1 MSATNAPASALIA
14 DFVLARRETA
24 LSEHDLHLGKRAFVD
39 TLAGALAAR
48 NNPATALMA
57 DYARSLTA
65 PGSDPGTASLWVT
78 GERLS
83 PEAAALANGA
93 IGHVLDFD
101 DVTSPIRGHPSVVI
115 WPALLA
121 LAETEQLGFLD
132 MLRGFATGLEV
143 IAKLGRAVA
152 IDHVA
157 KGWHS
162 TNTLG
167 GIAAAVA
174 CSQMLGLNHGQITS
188 AIGLAVAQ
196 AGGLRANFGTMAKCF
211 QAGQAAASALRAVAL
226 ARRGFTGSD
235 QALDGS
241 VGFTNVYCQGETL
254 TEYVA
259 ALGESP
265 LETVASGLDVKRYP
279 NCYAT
284 HRTIQAILE
293 LRRQHSLTLADVE
306 SASVVTSRRAQ
317 VPLIYSRP
325 KTGLEGK
332 FSLQYA
338 VTAALNDGELTLSTF
353 TDEMVLRP
361 EIQDFLPK
369 VQTSED
375 DGSPLP
381 RWAKVRLR
389 LRNQTELT
397 HRVETLKGSNADPLS
412 DDEII
417 DKFVSCCRY
426 AGYDSRVETYAAAIL
441 ASVDLS
447 TSARA
452 LTDALHSR

>member
-1 MSATNAPASALIA
+1 MSVKNAPASALIA
-14 DFVLARRETA
+14 DFVLARRDTG
-24 LSEHDLHLGKRAFVD
+24 LSDHDLHLGRRAFVD

-48 NNPATALMA
+48 NTPAAALMA
-57 DYARSLTA
+57 DYARSLSA
-65 PGSDPGTASLWVT
+65 PGAETGTASLWIT

-115 WPALLA
+115 WPALMA
-121 LAETEQLGFLD
+121 LAETEQFDFLD
-132 MLRGFATGLEV
+132 MLRSFATGLEV

-167 GIAAAVA
+167 VIAAAVA

-241 VGFTNVYCQGETL
+241 VGFTNVYCQGESL

-259 ALGESP
+259 TLGESP

-293 LRRQHSLTLADVE
+293 LRRQHGLTLADVE

-353 TDEMVLRP
+353 TDAMVMRP
-361 EIQDFLPK
+361 EVQDFLPK

-381 RWAKVRLR
+381 RWAKVTLR

-426 AGYDSRVETYAAAIL
+426 AGYDSRVEAYAAAVL

-452 LTDALHSR
+452 LTEAIHSR

>member
-1 MSATNAPASALIA
+1 
-14 DFVLARRETA
+14 
-24 LSEHDLHLGKRAFVD
+24 
-39 TLAGALAAR
+39 
-48 NNPATALMA
+48 MA
-57 DYARSLTA
+57 DYARSLSA
-65 PGSDPGTASLWVT
+65 PGSDTGTASLWIT

-115 WPALLA
+115 WPALVA
-121 LAETEQLGFLD
+121 LAETEQFSFLD
-132 MLRGFATGLEV
+132 MLRSFATGLEV

-167 GIAAAVA
+167 VIAATVA

-241 VGFTNVYCQGETL
+241 VGFTNVYCQGESL
-254 TEYVA
+254 TEYVG

-293 LRRQHSLTLADVE
+293 LRRQHDLTLADVE

-353 TDEMVLRP
+353 TDAMVMRP
-361 EIQDFLPK
+361 EVQDFLPK
-369 VQTSED
+369 VQTGED

-381 RWAKVRLR
+381 RWAKVTLR

-426 AGYDSRVETYAAAIL
+426 AGYDSRVEAYAATVL

-447 TSARA
+447 MPART
-452 LTDALHSR
+452 LVQSIQSR